1 MNCCVISHAV
11 HLHATSTVDCGAQFS
26 PLCFVVSKT
35 GTEPSSFVLVTKL
48 FLCVAEKFFWFLL
61 FLLLTLDEFTHVG
74 IMSVNVSS
82 NLQIATTVLLTLIPT
97 WNVLSGFYIAKP
109 VSKLA
114 SLSGSNK
121 LHLLC
126 CLFVTT
132 MHQRIE

>member
-1 MNCCVISHAV
+1 MNCYVISHV
-11 HLHATSTVDCGAQFS
+11 THSHVMSMVDALAYCGARF
-26 PLCFVVSKT
+26 PKT
-35 GTEPSSFVLVTKL
+35 GTEPNSFVLVPKL
-48 FLCVAEKFFWFLL
+48 FPYVAEKFFWFLL

-109 VSKLA
+109 VRKTA

-126 CLFVTT
+126 CLSVTS
-132 MHQRIE
+132 MH